1 MGAGKLGI
9 AENVTIAFNLL
20 HFSKLDDF
28 IEQKTKNLISTRAA
42 NQCLTYLSQYQ
53 RLPLERIFSFF

>member
-1 MGAGKLGI
+1 MKKGGRGRERLGAGKLGI

-28 IEQKTKNLISTRAA
+28 NKR
-42 NQCLTYLSQYQ
+42 Q
-53 RLPLERIFSFF
+53 RI